1 MCKLFI
7 YTRDI
12 STHGITA
19 QVVSLQALTI
29 SMWKIHGAWEVPR
42 AQGSLHWTQ
51 HLRLFQETAGRSKL
65 KVTNGE
71 FDGICMPKG
80 ARRSISRR
88 HIVPGLP
95 RSIYFSIDLWIAAPY
110 YGFISI
116 IDLVPLGPRWATL
129 LHVFSSIQSSTAHAV
144 LWSDQSR
151 SAKLPNHMVKQ
162 PQA

>member
-1 MCKLFI
+1 MCKFI

-19 QVVSLQALTI
+19 QVVSLQELDHFHVKN
-29 SMWKIHGAWEVPR
+29 SRRLGDSKGPR
-42 AQGSLHWTQ
+42 STPLNTAA
-51 HLRLFQETAGRSKL
+51 RLFQETAGRSKL

-71 FDGICMPKG
+71 FDGICTQKG